1 MELENEIMVDFNAQL
16 QEQYNALS
24 EEDKD
29 MDLDDLLLNFLVKRL
44 SRADILVFFKSKYP
58 LSNILIEDLIKQN
71 ANLIKQN
78 AN

>member
-24 EEDKD
+24 EEDKEY

-58 LSNILIEDLIKQN
+58 QISNILIEDLMKQN
-71 ANLIKQN
+71 AN
-78 AN
+78 

>member
-1 MELENEIMVDFNAQL
+1 MEKIMVDFYTQL

-24 EEDKD
+24 EEDKEY

-58 LSNILIEDLIKQN
+58 QISNILIEDLVKQN
-71 ANLIKQN
+71 AN
-78 AN
+78 